1 MIYGQVD
8 LYDYFHREKQPSQ
21 RALLTVYA
29 RPPHS
34 EESADKRRP
43 ALLIL
48 PGGGYSFVSER
59 EREPVAVEWLKR
71 GFNCYTLQY
80 SVRPQRYPVQLTEA
94 AMAMAYVAANAEQHG
109 TDASRVAAVGFSAG
123 GHLCA
128 MLSSLSVNDEVK
140 RALGDIPAVQPAAA
154 LICYGV
160 LDYENSARTTD
171 TFRNVTGNFG
181 VEVKDVNPVK
191 LVTAATS
198 PTFLWHT
205 FNDEVVPVANSINY
219 ASALHKA
226 GVSCELHVFDEGA
239 HGLSLAT
246 EETGC
251 TNKKEK
257 RCAAWVDLACDWL
270 RINRGFR

>member
-1 MIYGQVD
+1 MHDFND
-8 LYDYFHREKQPSQ
+8 LEGLRIAIEM
-21 RALLTVYA
+21 
-29 RPPHS
+29 
-34 EESADKRRP
+34 E
-43 ALLIL
+43 
-48 PGGGYSFVSER
+48 
-59 EREPVAVEWLKR
+59 KR
-71 GFNCYTLQY
+71 GEALYRTAARV
-80 SVRPQRYPVQLTEA
+80 SKKREVADMLT
-94 AMAMAYVAANAEQHG
+94 
-109 TDASRVAAVGFSAG
+109 
-123 GHLCA
+123 
-128 MLSSLSVNDEVK
+128 SLANDEVK

-205 FNDEVVPVANSINY
+205 FNDKVVPVANSINY

-251 TNKKEK
+251 TSDKEK